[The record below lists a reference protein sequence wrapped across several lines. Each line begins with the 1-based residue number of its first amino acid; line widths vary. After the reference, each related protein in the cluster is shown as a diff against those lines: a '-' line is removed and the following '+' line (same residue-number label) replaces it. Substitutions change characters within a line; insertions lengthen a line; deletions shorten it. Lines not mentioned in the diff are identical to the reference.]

1 MNIIDVANVSK
12 VFRRAGRKLL
22 REQIRDWLRPDLESG
37 FYALRDV
44 SLRVSEGESVAII
57 GSNGAGKSTLL
68 SLIAGLATPDKGTV
82 TVKGR
87 IAALMELGS
96 GFHPDLTGV
105 ENTLLNASLLGFD
118 QKQIRE
124 RMPAIIEFSELG
136 DFIQQPIRTYS
147 SGMVARLAFSIA
159 IHVDPAILIV
169 DEVLG
174 VGDRHFQEKCVESI
188 ANLRREGRTMLS
200 VSHNPRLVHGFCNRA
215 VWLDHGRVVMDGDA
229 TPVMKEYTEW
239 SANPAAGLPGMRS
252 AALV

>member
-1 MNIIDVANVSK
+1 
-12 VFRRAGRKLL
+12 
-22 REQIRDWLRPDLESG
+22 
-37 FYALRDV
+37 
-44 SLRVSEGESVAII
+44 VSEGESVAII

-68 SLIAGLATPDKGTV
+68 SLIAGLAAPDMGTV
-82 TVKGR
+82 TVRGR

-96 GFHPDLTGV
+96 GFHPDLTGI

-124 RMPAIIEFSELG
+124 RLPAIIEYSEIG
-136 DFIQQPIRTYS
+136 EFIQQPIRTYS

-188 ANLRREGRTMLS
+188 AKLRHEGRTMLS

-215 VWLDHGRVVMDGDA
+215 VWLDHGRIVMDGEA
-229 TPVMKEYTEW
+229 AAVMKEYTAW
-239 SANPAAGLPGMRS
+239 SANPAAGLPDMRS
-252 AALV
+252 PALA